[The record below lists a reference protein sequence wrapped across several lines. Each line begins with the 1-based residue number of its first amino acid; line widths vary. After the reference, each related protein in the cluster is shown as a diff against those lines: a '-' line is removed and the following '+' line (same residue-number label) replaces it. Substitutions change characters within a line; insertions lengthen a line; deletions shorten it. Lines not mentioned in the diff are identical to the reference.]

1 MADRGVVRGRH
12 VARSRRVKQLSFPLL
27 SILSGLLA
35 RGVRERVFRP
45 DIHVHDLYIAMCS
58 LGYFYLSNRY
68 TLSAFL
74 GRNLMAAPAL
84 AHWEQ
89 IMQDMVLSYVRA

>member
-1 MADRGVVRGRH
+1 
-12 VARSRRVKQLSFPLL
+12 LL

-45 DIHVHDLYIAMCS
+45 NIHVHDLYIAMCS

-74 GRNLMAAPAL
+74 GRNLMTAPAL

-89 IMQDMVLSYVRA
+89 IMQDMVLSYVRPPARVTIPSTA